1 MQIKV
6 KGKIIDMYERVPFVN
21 KETGEST
28 PTSYCLQL
36 LVEEKLSNG
45 ASKSELYDIKID
57 EKSIKSYEEKRGQSV
72 ELNCKIYS
80 KSAISLTAV

>member
-1 MQIKV
+1 MQLTL
-6 KGKIIDMYERVPFVN
+6 KGTMLNTYERVPFVN
-21 KETGEST
+21 KETGEAT
-28 PTSYCLQL
+28 QKTFGLQL

-45 ASKSELYDIKID
+45 ATKSELYDVKVD
-57 EKSIKSYEEKRGQSV
+57 ENTKVKYEAKRGQAV

>member
-1 MQIKV
+1 MQLTL
-6 KGKIIDMYERVPFVN
+6 KGTILNTYERVPYVN

-28 PTSYCLQL
+28 QKTFGLQL

-45 ASKSELYDIKID
+45 ASKSELYDVKID
-57 EKSIKSYEEKRGQSV
+57 ENSKVKYETKKGQQIEVVCS
-72 ELNCKIYS
+72 IYS